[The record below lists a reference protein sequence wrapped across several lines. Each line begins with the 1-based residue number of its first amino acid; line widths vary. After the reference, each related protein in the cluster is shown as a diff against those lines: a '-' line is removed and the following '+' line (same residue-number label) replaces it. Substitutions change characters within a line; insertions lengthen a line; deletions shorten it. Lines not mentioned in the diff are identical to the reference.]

1 MTVPVELL
9 LPCGWPGCS
18 NDNRTGANKRFK
30 QGRKAAVSIK
40 IPVQIKQLLRNRKS
54 DNAVKFATRV
64 VTQQLCLP
72 YQSITSTVNTTSET
86 TTVCT
91 VSK

>member
-30 QGRKAAVSIK
+30 QGSKASVSIK

-54 DNAVKFATRV
+54 DNTVKFATAV
-64 VTQQLCLP
+64 VAQLC
-72 YQSITSTVNTTSET
+72 QSVTPTVNKQRYMISLVE
-86 TTVCT
+86 V
-91 VSK
+91 

>member
-30 QGRKAAVSIK
+30 QGRKASVSIK

-54 DNAVKFATRV
+54 DNTVKFATRV
-64 VTQQLCLP
+64 VTQLRLP
-72 YQSITSTVNTTSET
+72 YQSITSTVKTIVKLTHF
-86 TTVCT
+86 
-91 VSK
+91 